1 MRRALRSAKS
11 QIPNRKSQSA
21 QRGYMMITL
30 MLALAMMTFALAV
43 VLPDISQQI
52 RRDREEEMMH
62 RGTAYMRAIQHY
74 YRKLGRYPM
83 KIEDLE
89 NTNNVRFLRKRYTDP
104 LNVDPATG
112 KERDFKLLHQ
122 QDISLNNGPVLGQPN
137 GQQGAPGGQSGL
149 AAVLGGQSGFGGSQ
163 FGGSQGGL
171 GGLNSPADASQ
182 SAAAQNSGSPN
193 SSSQNPASGDSGNS
207 SGTASSGAGSSGDSG
222 ANSASPGSSSSSS
235 SSGPNGQTF
244 GGGPILGVGSQS
256 KAKTIRVFFD
266 KNHYNDWYF
275 VYIPQADI
283 GGLLKGPI
291 NPGLPTG
298 ISGSLT
304 PQGAGGTAA
313 QGASGAIGSGLGS
326 TSNGAQSQPT
336 PTPAPTTPQQ

>member
-1 MRRALRSAKS
+1 MRRALRSTDS
-11 QIPNRKSQSA
+11 QTTNRKSQTA

-30 MLALAMMTFALAV
+30 MLALAMITFALAV
-43 VLPDISQQI
+43 VLPDITQQI

-74 YRKLGRYPM
+74 YRKLGRYPTR
-83 KIEDLE
+83 IEDLE

-104 LNVDPATG
+104 LSIDPATH
-112 KERDFKLLHQ
+112 KEKDFKLLHQ
-122 QDISLNNGPVLGQPN
+122 QDIALNNGPVLGQPT
-137 GQQGAPGGQSGL
+137 GQGAPGAQGGL
-149 AAVLGGQSGFGGSQ
+149 GAVLGGQSSFGGSQ
-163 FGGSQGGL
+163 FGGAQGGL
-171 GGLNSPADASQ
+171 GGLNSPTDASP
-182 SAAAQNSGSPN
+182 SAASQNSGSQN
-193 SSSQNPASGDSGNS
+193 SASQNPATGDSGSS
-207 SGTASSGAGSSGDSG
+207 SGTSSSGAASSADSG
-222 ANSASPGSSSSSS
+222 GNSNSSGSSSSSS

-275 VYIPQADI
+275 IYIPQADI

-298 ISGSLT
+298 IPGSLT
-304 PQGAGGTAA
+304 PQGAGGTGAP
-313 QGASGAIGSGLGS
+313 GASGTISSGLGS
-326 TSNGAQSQPT
+326 TSSGAQSQPT
-336 PTPAPTTPQQ
+336 PTPPPTTPQQ

>member
-1 MRRALRSAKS
+1 MRRALRSTDS
-11 QIPNRKSQSA
+11 QITNRKSQIA

-30 MLALAMMTFALAV
+30 MLALAMITFALAV
-43 VLPDISQQI
+43 VLPDITQQI

-104 LNVDPATG
+104 LNIDRATG
-112 KERDFKLLHQ
+112 KEKDFKLLHQ
-122 QDISLNNGPVLGQPN
+122 QDISLNNGPVLGQPT
-137 GQQGAPGGQSGL
+137 GQGAPGSQGGL
-149 AAVLGGQSGFGGSQ
+149 GAILGGQSGFGGSQ
-163 FGGSQGGL
+163 FGGAQGGL
-171 GGLNSPADASQ
+171 SGLNSPTDASQ
-182 SAAAQNSGSPN
+182 SAASQNSGSQN
-193 SSSQNPASGDSGNS
+193 SGSQNPAGGDSGSS
-207 SGTASSGAGSSGDSG
+207 SGTASSGATSSADSG
-222 ANSASPGSSSSSS
+222 GNSNSPGSSSSSS

-275 VYIPQADI
+275 IYIPQADI

-291 NPGLPTG
+291 NPGLPTAAPG
-298 ISGSLT
+298 GLT
-304 PQGAGGTAA
+304 PQGAGGTGA
-313 QGASGAIGSGLGS
+313 QGVSGTIGSGFGS
-326 TSNGAQSQPT
+326 TSSGAQSQ